1 LDDGGREID
10 QARRALRLQRLKV
23 SDREDPF
30 ATIIRCTADPAKA
43 DKRTRSK
50 WSRLMRYAACKPDSE
65 CLDQFITESRS
76 GTTNPMDAPRCP
88 LRPGLSAPPSPPAR
102 GLAAFFVRECV
113 LSTEVVPPLAA
124 NMSAAQMIRCPDFA
138 RVVGAD
144 QQRGRKFDPERLGR
158 FEVEGQLD
166 SCGLLDRQIGWFLA
180 CVSCSTAIHSRAIQR
195 ARSTSQCRGNGQIS
209 SSTTVRAARGAG
221 SRRTSHLPSRGAG
234 KGLLFTPVRES
245 SGQSLY

>member
-1 LDDGGREID
+1 MCYFL
-10 QARRALRLQRLKV
+10 
-23 SDREDPF
+23 
-30 ATIIRCTADPAKA
+30 ATRHDLPVRPRGSGHSYAPA
-43 DKRTRSK
+43 
-50 WSRLMRYAACKPDSE
+50 E
-65 CLDQFITESRS
+65 EQ
-76 GTTNPMDAPRCP
+76 APRP
-88 LRPGLSAPPSPPAR
+88 APRA
-102 GLAAFFVRECV
+102 GVRVEYGSC
-113 LSTEVVPPLAA
+113 TPLAA